1 MGFHGGKWRMID
13 SSCCVFLFLCAC
25 VCVCALSFESGGFR
39 GIYICIKEIRTMNR
53 CASMYIYICIL
64 KYTKKE
70 ILCKIV

>member
-13 SSCCVFLFLCAC
+13 SSCCVFLFLCASVC

-53 CASMYIYICIL
+53 CSSCIYMYI
-64 KYTKKE
+64 E
-70 ILCKIV
+70 IYEERNFV